1 MTDPDW
7 YQDATIYSLDIK
19 TFNDADGDGWGDFA
33 GATERLGYLAELGV
47 DALWVR
53 PFYPSPLRDNG
64 YDVADYR
71 DVDKRLGTLADFREF
86 ADAAHDRGMR
96 VLTDLVFNHTSIDH
110 EWFQRAR
117 EDPHSAYHRD
127 SRRKPRALARG

>member
-64 YDVADYR
+64 YDVDPDSVER
-71 DVDKRLGTLADFREF
+71 IVGDGTYHVAEGGVTFDLDGCGYVWI
-86 ADAAHDRGMR
+86 RG
-96 VLTDLVFNHTSIDH
+96 
-110 EWFQRAR
+110 EQRGG
-117 EDPHSAYHRD
+117 
-127 SRRKPRALARG
+127 AL